1 MALDEEDREFA
12 SRAEI
17 RNRRS
22 LDRMLALSDG
32 VFAIAITLLVLQ
44 LTAPEIISSARG
56 ADVGSTLAD
65 AAPKILVY
73 GIGFT
78 VIALYW
84 VGHRRLFLLIERT
97 DGLLTFLNL
106 ALLMCIA
113 FMPFPTAV
121 LGQFTGITPVLLYA
135 ATQTVTGSVNLALWL
150 HAVWGRRLVSP
161 SLSSRLVLH
170 HTLRTAIA
178 PVVFLLSMA
187 IAPLSPIA
195 AQFSWGAVIVFLGL
209 LNRVFP
215 PDLED
220 SPARRA
226 G

>member
-1 MALDEEDREFA
+1 MALNDET
-12 SRAEI
+12 
-17 RNRRS
+17 RNLAAPSETLDRRS

-56 ADVGSTLAD
+56 ADVGRTLAD
-65 AAPKILVY
+65 ATPKIMIY
-73 GIGFT
+73 GVGFT

-84 VGHRRLFLLIERT
+84 VGHRRIFLLIERT
-97 DGLLTFLNL
+97 DGLLTFLNM

-121 LGQFTGITPVLLYA
+121 LGQYSGTAPVLFYA
-135 ATQTVTGSVNLALWL
+135 GTQTVTGTVNLALWL
-150 HAVWGRRLVSP
+150 HAVRGRRLVSP
-161 SLSSRLVLH
+161 SLSSRLVRH
-170 HTLRTAIA
+170 HMLRAAVA
-178 PVVFLLSMA
+178 PAVFLLSMA
-187 IAPLSPIA
+187 IAPLSPVA
-195 AQFSWGAVIVFLGL
+195 AQFSWGAVIVFLAL
-209 LNRVFP
+209 LNRIFP

-220 SPARRA
+220 SLAPST